1 MSQLKAYFEDYAA
14 NHRHPMNKVTHYL
27 GIPLIVMTLF
37 GMLSHWVILPQ
48 LMTETVLGFQLQLDG
63 GILIWLLASLW
74 YLKLEWRLGLPFSG
88 ILLLL
93 YYVSLQFSF
102 SLLVLGFILGWIF
115 QGIGHAIY
123 EKARPAFLTNIL
135 HLLVGPLWIFARAV
149 GYLKK
154 Q

>member
-63 GILIWLLASLW
+63 GILIWVLASLW